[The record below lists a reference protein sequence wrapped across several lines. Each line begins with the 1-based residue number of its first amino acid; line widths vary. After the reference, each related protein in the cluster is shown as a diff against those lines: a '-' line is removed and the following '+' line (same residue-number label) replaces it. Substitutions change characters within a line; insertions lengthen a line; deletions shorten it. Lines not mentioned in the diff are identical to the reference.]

1 MPGAGGELDVTNY
14 TPAVSKYSGI
24 VFLFDEIR
32 FFSDACHVAAARCR
46 IFNRQAAFRPS
57 GSPRLA
63 AGLIDPPPIPGWT
76 ARRRGKTLETGD
88 VLETSLTSADNKT
101 TSGKPEGMHFLFPNG
116 ERPLILVVDDLPENL
131 TMLSE
136 MVGHE
141 GADVRVANSGRV
153 ALRYARL
160 EPLPDLI
167 LLDIMMPDMDGHAV
181 LAELIKDERTRHIP
195 VIFVTALGDP
205 VDEQRGLDEGAVDYI
220 TKPIKHAVLIARVR
234 AQLELKYAR
243 DLQASQ
249 KQWLEEEVERRVG
262 ENARLE
268 ARLQLT
274 LEATGFGVWE
284 VDHHSGRV
292 GWSPSLCRMFGM
304 EAAPESA
311 EAFLALLHSED
322 RQRVGADLA
331 RMQSESGIVHSEF
344 RIRHRDGR
352 WLWVEGRG
360 KGISRDPSGR
370 LQQSLGTLIDIT
382 QRKLLE
388 AEHQLSSV
396 VFSGIHDGVCVTD
409 EQGYILQVNDAF
421 TQVTGYAAA
430 EAIGQKPNL
439 LKSGVHSP
447 AFYQDM
453 WDKINRHGNW
463 QGEITNRRKD
473 GSVYTEWLNISA
485 VVSRDGLLTNYVGLF
500 SDLTERREAAERIQY
515 LSSYDTLT
523 GLPNRSLFADRL
535 DQSLLN
541 ARRFE
546 RGTAVILLDL
556 DRFRQVN
563 DTLGP
568 PAGDQVLIEIA
579 RRLKLQVR
587 EGDTIGRRGGNE
599 FGFVMASLAHEHD
612 AIALVQRM
620 LEAIAMP
627 VTVEGQTVVVTASV
641 GVSVAPVN
649 GETGESLLK
658 AADIALLRA
667 KKAGSNTFCFYS
679 AEMDA
684 DAARRLSLEAG
695 LRQALALNELSVHYQ
710 PQISLE
716 TGRMLGMEALL
727 RWNSAQFG
735 AVSPAE
741 FIPIAEE
748 CGLIVPIG
756 EWVLRTACQQ
766 TKVWLDLGLMS
777 LRVAVNLS
785 ARQFRQANLI
795 AVVREA
801 LASSGLPPAALELEI
816 TESAFIDDVDQAVA
830 ICHDLKRIG
839 VKLSLDD
846 FGTGYSS
853 LAYVSRFP
861 FDKIKIDKAFVHDII
876 DNPVN
881 AAIASAAI
889 VMARSLNLTVLA
901 EGVETEAQASFLR
914 GRRCDAMQG
923 YLFSR
928 PVPAEDFA
936 PFLLGNKQL
945 PVAATPGEHAQTLM
959 LVDDERNIL
968 TSLTRLLRR
977 EGYHILTAESPAEAF
992 QKLAVE
998 PAQVIISDQRM
1009 PDMSGT
1015 EFLSRVRQ
1023 LYPDTIRIV
1032 LTGYTDLESVTGA
1045 INRGAI
1051 YKFLTKPWD
1060 DDALREQIREAF
1072 RMAKELRSLHGLA
1085 G

>member
-1 MPGAGGELDVTNY
+1 MALTIN
-14 TPAVSKYSGI
+14 
-24 VFLFDEIR
+24 
-32 FFSDACHVAAARCR
+32 
-46 IFNRQAAFRPS
+46 
-57 GSPRLA
+57 
-63 AGLIDPPPIPGWT
+63 WT
-76 ARRRGKTLETGD
+76 AIDREQKLGTGD
-88 VLETSLTSADNKT
+88 VLETGLTSAQEKT
-101 TSGKPEGMHFLFPNG
+101 LSGKQPGMHFLYPNG
-116 ERPLILVVDDLPENL
+116 QRPLILVVDDLPENL

-136 MVGHE
+136 MVGRE
-141 GADVRVANSGRV
+141 GADVRVANSGGV

-160 EPLPDLI
+160 EPRPDLI
-167 LLDIMMPDMDGHAV
+167 LLDIMMPGMDGHAV
-181 LAELIKDERTRHIP
+181 LAELMKDERTRQIP

-205 VDEQRGLDEGAVDYI
+205 DDEQRGLDEGAADYI

-234 AQLELKYAR
+234 AQLELKHSR
-243 DLQASQ
+243 NLQATQ
-249 KQWLEEEVERRVG
+249 QQWLAEEVERRVS
-262 ENARLE
+262 ENAQLE
-268 ARLQLT
+268 TRLQLA
-274 LEATGFGVWE
+274 LESTGFGIWE
-284 VDHHSGRV
+284 VDHRSGQV
-292 GWSPSLCRMFGM
+292 SWSPSLCRMFGM
-304 EAAPESA
+304 DCAPDNA
-311 EAFLALLHSED
+311 EAFLSLLHPDD
-322 RQRVGADLA
+322 RERVGAGLG
-331 RMQSESGIVHSEF
+331 RMRHENCVVQMEF
-344 RIRHRDGR
+344 RIRHQDGR
-352 WLWVEGRG
+352 WIWVDGRG
-360 KGISRDPSGR
+360 KGIRRDQSGH
-370 LQQSLGTLIDIT
+370 LQQSLGTITDIN
-382 QRKLLE
+382 QRKILE
-388 AEHQLSSV
+388 AEHLLSGV

-409 EQGYILQVNDAF
+409 EQARILQVNAAF
-421 TQVTGYAAA
+421 TQVTGYEAA
-430 EAIGQKPNL
+430 EVIGQKPNL

-447 AFYQDM
+447 AFYQEM
-453 WDKINRHGNW
+453 WDKINRYGNW

-473 GSVYTEWLNISA
+473 GSIYTEWLNISA
-485 VVSRDGLLTNYVGLF
+485 VTGPEGRVSNYVGLF
-500 SDLTERREAAERIQY
+500 SDLSERREAAERIQY

-535 DQSLLN
+535 NQSLIN

-556 DRFRQVN
+556 DRFRLVN

-568 PAGDQVLIEIA
+568 PAGDEVLIEIS

-620 LEAIAMP
+620 LEAIAVP
-627 VTVEGQTVVVTASV
+627 VVVNDQTVVVTASI
-641 GVSVAPVN
+641 GVSVAPMN
-649 GETGESLLK
+649 GDSGEELLK
-658 AADIALLRA
+658 TADIALLRA
-667 KKAGSNTFCFYS
+667 KKSGRNTFCFYS

-684 DAARRLSLEAG
+684 DAARRLGLEAA
-695 LRQALALNELSVHYQ
+695 LRLALAQNELSIHYQ
-710 PQISLE
+710 PQISLD

-727 RWNSAQFG
+727 RWNSPQFG
-735 AVSPAE
+735 QVSPAE

-748 CGLIVPIG
+748 CGLIIPIG
-756 EWVLRTACQQ
+756 EWVLRTACRQ

-777 LRVAVNLS
+777 LRLAVNLS
-785 ARQFRQANLI
+785 ARQFRQANLTAI
-795 AVVREA
+795 VRDV
-801 LASSGLPPAALELEI
+801 LAQSGLPAAALELEI

-928 PVPAEDFA
+928 PVSAEEFA

-945 PVAATPGEHAQTLM
+945 PVIAGSGEHAQTLL

-968 TSLTRLLRR
+968 TSLSRLLRR

-992 QKLAVE
+992 RKLAVE

-1060 DDALREQIREAF
+1060 DDNLREQVREAF
-1072 RMAKELRSLHGLA
+1072 RMAKDIQALHGSS